1 MGSLEDF
8 EGFYLLAGEVK
19 SVSSTE
25 SMISD
30 GDSQST
36 HVCISSSAS
45 RHKFPPPGG
54 VWCTPTFA
62 PVSSEDF
69 KSIIDLL

>member
-1 MGSLEDF
+1 MRSLEDF
-8 EGFYLLAGEVK
+8 EGFYLSGGEVK

-30 GDSQST
+30 RDSQST
-36 HVCISSSAS
+36 DVCISSSAS

-54 VWCTPTFA
+54 VRYTPTFA
-62 PVSSEDF
+62 PVISEDF
-69 KSIIDLL
+69 IWIVVLL